1 MNSPVE
7 IIGGRKQTTMN
18 SDSQARAEGFPQ
30 QDGPGSQSRQD
41 FSHAHVQ
48 THDSIAIPQQHSSSQ
63 NGDIS
68 VEFGKIRE
76 IPEFSLIEASPQQIE
91 LFGERFDRIASNV
104 ETVIQGKREVVELVS
119 LALIAEGHVLV
130 EDVPGVGKTQLA
142 KSMARSIDGAF
153 NRIQFTPDLL
163 PSDVTGVSVW
173 DRNRS
178 EFEFKP
184 GPIFA
189 NIVVGDEI
197 NRASPKTQSALLEA
211 MEERQV
217 TSDGMTRE
225 LGQPFM
231 VMATQNP
238 LEHEGTYPLPEAQ
251 LDRFMMRVVIGYPS
265 RQKELEM
272 LDTHGVRSTFHDLE
286 PVVTID
292 EVTEL
297 IAIARGVTVSQSVKT
312 YIVDLVEG
320 TRNHSDILL
329 GASPRSALFL
339 QRLTRAR
346 AASQGREY
354 VTPDDVKALATPVL
368 EHRMS
373 LRPEAQMRGET
384 LAEIIDEVMAR
395 LRVPGTTSRVGT

>member
-1 MNSPVE
+1 M
-7 IIGGRKQTTMN
+7 
-18 SDSQARAEGFPQ
+18 AEV
-30 QDGPGSQSRQD
+30 S
-41 FSHAHVQ
+41 A
-48 THDSIAIPQQHSSSQ
+48 
-63 NGDIS
+63 
-68 VEFGKIRE
+68 
-76 IPEFSLIEASPQQIE
+76 QQIE
-91 LFGERFDRIASNV
+91 GFSKRFDLIATNV
-104 ETVIQGKREVVELVS
+104 EKVIQGKRDVVELVL
-119 LALIAEGHVLV
+119 LALVAEGHVLV

-142 KSMARSIDGAF
+142 KSVARSIDSVF
-153 NRIQFTPDLL
+153 QRIQFTPDLL

-173 DRNRS
+173 DRNRN

-217 TSDGMTRE
+217 TSDGVTRA
-225 LGQPFM
+225 LPLPFM

-265 RQKELEM
+265 RQKELEI
-272 LDTHGVRSTFHDLE
+272 LDTHGVRSTFFDLE
-286 PVVTID
+286 PVVSVEEID
-292 EVTEL
+292 EL
-297 IAIARGVTVSQSVKT
+297 IAVAREVAVSSSVKT
-312 YIVDLVEG
+312 YIIDVVEG
-320 TRNHSDILL
+320 TRQHPDVML

-339 QRLTRAR
+339 QRLSRVR

-354 VTPDDVKALATPVL
+354 VTPDDVKSLAHPVL
-368 EHRMS
+368 EHRMG

-384 LAEIIDEVMAR
+384 IPEVIDELMAR
-395 LRVPGTTSRVGT
+395 LRVPGTTSRIAT